1 MKRHLLLNRSSYG
14 LMTIQ
19 SASALTSSPDYPNSL
34 KNSMKPLRLLMIV
47 YTFIIGF
54 SAIGFPNRAI
64 SAEFNILIFQEA
76 STDVFINNTRGLHD
90 SFMASLK
97 SELSNIGFNIKVGK
111 KNAVTDQERETKNEV
126 MTDKLNLVLTSKF
139 FKLSKNLYIPA
150 LELKTKHD
158 GIIIASVKTTPLR
171 TSGEVIKLN
180 MQLESAAISLSRMI
194 FSRLQDINWG
204 EIKFQKNPWETE
216 TQSLRLRLIGMNGCL
231 KNHFIDTVEREFPGS
246 LSISAL
252 NEVTVGTSQYDLKT
266 NAKVRYVTKWLRA
279 LLHELGLTEGNDFV
293 LSLQKSFVAIQKSF
307 VTLELFPVAK
317 PYGVG
322 C

>member
-1 MKRHLLLNRSSYG
+1 MKKYLSLNRCSHG
-14 LMTIQ
+14 LMTVQ
-19 SASALTSSPDYPNSL
+19 GNSGLTSRPYYPNKL
-34 KNSMKPLRLLMIV
+34 KNSMKPLRLLMFV

-54 SAIGFPNRAI
+54 SAIGFPDRAN
-64 SAEFNILIFQEA
+64 SADFNILIFQEA
-76 STDVFINNTRGLHD
+76 STDVFIKKSRGLHD

-97 SELSNIGFNIKVGK
+97 SELSNIGFNIKVGN
-111 KNAVTDQERETKNEV
+111 KNTVTDQERGTKNEV

-139 FKLSKNLYIPA
+139 FKLSENLYIPA
-150 LELKTKHD
+150 LELRTKHD

-204 EIKFQKNPWETE
+204 EIKFRKNPWETE
-216 TQSLRLRLIGMNGCL
+216 TQNLRLRLAGMNGCL

-279 LLHELGLTEGNDFV
+279 LLHELGLTEGDDFV

-307 VTLELFPVAK
+307 VTLELFPAAK

>member
-1 MKRHLLLNRSSYG
+1 MKKYLSLNRCSHG
-14 LMTIQ
+14 LMTVQ
-19 SASALTSSPDYPNSL
+19 GNSGLTSRPYYPNKL
-34 KNSMKPLRLLMIV
+34 KNSMKPLRLLMFV
-47 YTFIIGF
+47 YTFVIGF
-54 SAIGFPNRAI
+54 SAIGFPDRAN
-64 SAEFNILIFQEA
+64 SADFNILIFQEA
-76 STDVFINNTRGLHD
+76 STDVFIKNSRGLHD

-97 SELSNIGFNIKVGK
+97 SELSNIGFNIKVGD
-111 KNAVTDQERETKNEV
+111 KNTVTDQERGTKNEV

-139 FKLSKNLYIPA
+139 FKLSENLYIPA
-150 LELKTKHD
+150 LELRTKHD

-204 EIKFQKNPWETE
+204 EIKFRKNPWETE
-216 TQSLRLRLIGMNGCL
+216 TQNLRLRLAGMNGCL

-279 LLHELGLTEGNDFV
+279 LLHELGLTEGDDFV

-307 VTLELFPVAK
+307 VTLELFPAAK

>member
-1 MKRHLLLNRSSYG
+1 MKKYLLLNRCSHG

-19 SASALTSSPDYPNSL
+19 GASGLTSSPYYPNKL
-34 KNSMKPLRLLMIV
+34 KNSMKPLRLLMVV

-64 SAEFNILIFQEA
+64 SADFNILIFQEA

-111 KNAVTDQERETKNEV
+111 KNAVTDQERGTKNEV

-139 FKLSKNLYIPA
+139 FKLSENLYIPA
-150 LELKTKHD
+150 LELRTKHD

-204 EIKFQKNPWETE
+204 EIKFRKNPWETE
-216 TQSLRLRLIGMNGCL
+216 TQSLRLRLAGMNGCL

-246 LSISAL
+246 LTISAL

-279 LLHELGLTEGNDFV
+279 LLHELGLTEGDDFV
-293 LSLQKSFVAIQKSF
+293 LSLQKSFVAIQRSF
-307 VTLELFPVAK
+307 VTLELFPAAK